1 MLAGKYMRGIA
12 NSPVGSAVAGGA
24 AAAGLSALGN
34 VGSDKPGE
42 RIAAEALGAGALG
55 ALAGSRVP
63 TIRQITSKENVGKN
77 LGPIMQD
84 MLNSPEG
91 RAASD
96 KQKRGFVR
104 GGEMLYNAAP
114 AAGAA
119 IAAGGIAAAGGL
131 GGQVGGGAA
140 NLMGIDP
147 ENPGSSNTMGA
158 RYSMQGY
165 V

>member
-34 VGSDKPGE
+34 VGSDKPGD
-42 RIAAEALGAGALG
+42 RIAMEALGAAGLG
-55 ALAGSRVP
+55 ALAGSQIP
-63 TIRQITSKENVGKN
+63 ARQRMLSKKNVGN
-77 LGPIMQD
+77 AVGPAMAD
-84 MLNSPEG
+84 VLNNQPMSNAEKT
-91 RAASD
+91 A
-96 KQKRGFVR
+96 FVQ
-104 GGEMLYNAAP
+104 GSNALVQAAP
-114 AAGAA
+114 YGAA
-119 IAAGGIAAAGGL
+119 AISAGTVAAAGGL
-131 GGQVGGGAA
+131 GGQIGGGVA

-165 V
+165 A